1 MMAIRTDVKWYFI
14 VDLICISL
22 TIRDVEQLFMCLLVV
37 LMSLEKHLFRSAGLG
52 IQKHWISFHF
62 FLNFYLFIFGYA
74 RFLLLHLG
82 FLLLQ
87 RVRAALCWVAWVS
100 HCSGFSW
107 CRAWAL
113 GTQASVVAAHGV
125 SSCGVQAYLPH
136 GVCNLPRAEIKPVS
150 PALAGRFLATG
161 PPGPFL

>member
-37 LMSLEKHLFRSAGLG
+37 CMSLEKHLFRSAGLG
-52 IQKHWISFHF
+52 IQKHSISFHF